1 MSLNLDID
9 SLPPEQVEA
18 AITRLEAMKAQRAA
32 ENKLAHYR
40 PYPKQAAFRAAGESH
55 RERLLIAANQ
65 SGKSLAGGMEC
76 AMHATGRY
84 PDWWEGKRFDRP
96 TIGWGAGT
104 TNETTRDTV
113 QRILVGRPGQSGTGA
128 IPRDAILELV
138 PARGTPDLLDS
149 IKIRHASGG
158 MSVIGLKSYQRGRES
173 FQGETL
179 DYLWFDEEPPA
190 DIFTEGLTRTNVTQ
204 GPVWVT
210 FTPLLGM
217 SETVRRFLLEPSPDR
232 SVTTMTID
240 DVGHFSAQEKAK
252 IIASYPAHEREA
264 RTKGVP
270 TLGSG
275 RIFPVAEETIACEP
289 RDFPRHWPRIGGMD
303 FGWDHPFAAV
313 ELVWDRDTDTVYVAR
328 CYRVREATAVIH
340 AAALRPWG
348 TELPWAWPRDG
359 RRETLE
365 GAGIALAKQYEAQGL
380 AMLPIHAQFQDKS
393 ISVEAGIADMLI
405 RMETGRFKVFKH
417 LNEWFEEFR
426 LYHRKDGRVHK
437 EGDDLMSATRYAVMM
452 LRYGRTNVPPKPRT
466 YRPYSAGGWM
476 AA

>member
-1 MSLNLDID
+1 LSLDVD
-9 SLPPEQVEA
+9 SLPLEKVEA
-18 AITRLEAMKAQRAA
+18 AIARLEAEKARRIV
-32 ENKLAHYR
+32 ENMLAHYQ
-40 PYPKQAAFRAAGESH
+40 PYAKQVAFHAAGASH

-84 PDWWEGKRFDRP
+84 PDWWQGKRVDKP
-96 TIGWGAGT
+96 TIGWCAGT

-113 QRILVGRPGQSGTGA
+113 QRILVGRPGQPGTGA
-128 IPRDAILELV
+128 IPKDAILDLV

-149 IKIRHASGG
+149 IKVRHASGG
-158 MSVIGLKSYQRGRES
+158 ISVIGLKSYQRGRES

-179 DYLWFDEEPPA
+179 NYVHFDEEPPA
-190 DIFTEGLTRTNVTQ
+190 DIYTEGLTRTNISQ

-217 SETVRRFLLEPSPDR
+217 SEVVRRFLLEPSPDR
-232 SVTTMTID
+232 SVTTMTLD
-240 DVGHFSAQEKAK
+240 DVEHYTAEEKAE
-252 IIASYPAHEREA
+252 IAASYGPHEREA

-275 RIFPVAEETIACEP
+275 RIFPVSEAMIACEQ
-289 RDFPRHWPRIGGMD
+289 REFPKHWPRIGGMD

-313 ELVWDRDTDTVYVAR
+313 ELVWDRDTDTVYVSR

-348 TELPWAWPRDG
+348 KELPWAWPRDG

-380 AMLPIHAQFQDKS
+380 DMLAVHAQFEDKS
-393 ISVEAGIADMLI
+393 VSVEAGIADMLI
-405 RMETGRFKVFKH
+405 RMETGRFRVFKH
-417 LNEWFEEFR
+417 LNDWFEEFR

-437 EGDDLMSATRYAVMM
+437 EGDDLMSATRYAIMM
-452 LRYGRTNVPPKPRT
+452 LRYAKTSLPPKPRSSG
-466 YRPYSAGGWM
+466 RRAGSWM